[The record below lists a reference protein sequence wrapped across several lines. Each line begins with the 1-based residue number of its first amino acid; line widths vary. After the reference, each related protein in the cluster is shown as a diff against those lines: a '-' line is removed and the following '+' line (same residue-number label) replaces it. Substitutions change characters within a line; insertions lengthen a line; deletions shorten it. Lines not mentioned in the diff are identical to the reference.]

1 MPKPS
6 VLRRVEVLSRTG
18 DPATPSVMT
27 TSSQE
32 RPQDSGGAGAI
43 GLLAALPG
51 ELGDLEQFEQGRDS
65 LLGVEVRRLEIEG
78 RPVIA
83 AVGGVG
89 KVSAAGA
96 ASAILSMGAG
106 GLLVVGTC
114 GGLRRSMAPGD
125 LVHCASA
132 FQADLGVREGRAHES
147 HPAWREAWQ
156 RVSPG
161 IEGRYLTADRAVM
174 GPLRRLRLARAF
186 PGPCV
191 ADMETAAAAAVAARA
206 GVPWA
211 ALRVVTDRAGLLAGR
226 VFAQNYPTLAGVPA
240 DTVPALLREL
250 P

>member
-1 MPKPS
+1 MRTLCVAAGS
-6 VLRRVEVLSRTG
+6 TSR
-18 DPATPSVMT
+18 AFF
-27 TSSQE
+27 
-32 RPQDSGGAGAI
+32 AW
-43 GLLAALPG
+43 
-51 ELGDLEQFEQGRDS
+51 DLEGIIRLPSWRGS
-65 LLGVEVRRLEIEG
+65 LPPGSR
-78 RPVIA
+78 IA
-83 AVGGVG
+83 ISKRSSVP
-89 KVSAAGA
+89 SA
-96 ASAILSMGAG
+96 
-106 GLLVVGTC
+106 
-114 GGLRRSMAPGD
+114 RSSSNSCCSRKRWRHLA
-125 LVHCASA
+125 
-132 FQADLGVREGRAHES
+132 
-147 HPAWREAWQ
+147 AWREAWQ

>member
-1 MPKPS
+1 
-6 VLRRVEVLSRTG
+6 
-18 DPATPSVMT
+18 MT
-27 TSSQE
+27 FSSQE
-32 RPQDSGGAGAI
+32 HPRESRETGTI
-43 GLLAALPG
+43 GLLAALPR
-51 ELGDLEQFEQGRDS
+51 ELGDLEQFEEGRS
-65 LLGVEVRRLEIEG
+65 SQLGVEVRRLEIEG
-78 RPVIA
+78 RTVIA

-114 GGLRRSMAPGD
+114 GGLRRGMAPGD

-132 FQADLGVREGRAHES
+132 FQADLGVREGRAHDS
-147 HPAWREAWQ
+147 HPAWREAWM
-156 RVSPG
+156 RVAPG
-161 IEGRYLTADRAVM
+161 LEARFLTADKAVM

-226 VFAQNYPTLAGVPA
+226 VFAQNYPTLAGLPA
-240 DTVPALLREL
+240 DTVPALLRDL

>member
-114 GGLRRSMAPGD
+114 GGLRLS
-125 LVHCASA
+125 LIH
-132 FQADLGVREGRAHES
+132 
-147 HPAWREAWQ
+147 
-156 RVSPG
+156 
-161 IEGRYLTADRAVM
+161 I
-174 GPLRRLRLARAF
+174 
-186 PGPCV
+186 
-191 ADMETAAAAAVAARA
+191 
-206 GVPWA
+206 
-211 ALRVVTDRAGLLAGR
+211 
-226 VFAQNYPTLAGVPA
+226 
-240 DTVPALLREL
+240 
-250 P
+250 